1 MRIRTIMNGFFS
13 QKSREDV
20 EFQLRTPSPNG
31 GATFRSVRPHEA
43 FPHPLDA

>member
-1 MRIRTIMNGFFS
+1 MSSF

-31 GATFRSVRPHEA
+31 GATVRSVRRHKA
-43 FPHPLDA
+43 FSHPLDA